1 MHTHI
6 HHRHRPHLRSTMTSS
21 MGEYTVSCHCGKV
34 KAKFRCSN
42 EKITS
47 WECSCTDCDK
57 RGNVHFMVTDTDLD
71 LPEEW
76 LDQTILYEWGTKT
89 AKRRFCKTCG
99 VLPWYTPRSNPDG
112 YGITL
117 KCVDFGDNPPEI
129 EIQKYDGVNWE
140 KSYGATNITSQT
152 AE

>member
-1 MHTHI
+1 MVGPNNSI
-6 HHRHRPHLRSTMTSS
+6 RV
-21 MGEYTVSCHCGKV
+21 G
-34 KAKFRCSN
+34 N
-42 EKITS
+42 Q
-47 WECSCTDCDK
+47 DCE
-57 RGNVHFMVTDTDLD
+57 T
-71 LPEEW
+71 
-76 LDQTILYEWGTKT
+76 TI
-89 AKRRFCKTCG
+89 CKTCG

>member
-1 MHTHI
+1 
-6 HHRHRPHLRSTMTSS
+6 
-21 MGEYTVSCHCGKV
+21 
-34 KAKFRCSN
+34 
-42 EKITS
+42 
-47 WECSCTDCDK
+47 
-57 RGNVHFMVTDTDLD
+57 MVTDTDLD